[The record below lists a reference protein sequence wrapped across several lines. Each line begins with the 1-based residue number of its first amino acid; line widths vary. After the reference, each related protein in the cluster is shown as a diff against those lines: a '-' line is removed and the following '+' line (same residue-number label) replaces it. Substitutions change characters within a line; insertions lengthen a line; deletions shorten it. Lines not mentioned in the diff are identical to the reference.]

1 VRTPQRAST
10 PPLRP
15 TPRLAMGVGG
25 CCTAPPPPPVQ
36 HAPQRVHPSPHSGT
50 PDADLRHKLAGQ
62 RPRQLRARAAEA
74 GIGQEQLD
82 EADEAANPKDAL
94 IELLVAHGGDL
105 QASRRAR
112 EEGIRVA
119 LSSLRPR
126 ELRERAVELD
136 IGDELIDQADEAPQ
150 PKAALIELLVAHS
163 PVTTQPEAVAEQE
176 EAVAAAARD
185 KLRAELVTLRPRE
198 LRARATEVGIGQE
211 QLDEADEAAQP
222 KAALIEL
229 LLVAQVDGTTR
240 AAVGTVTPAPSP
252 ASSTPAVAAA
262 ARAENQVR
270 ARRVAIPPQRRV
282 RVEIMGLIM
291 ISTD

>member
-1 VRTPQRAST
+1 
-10 PPLRP
+10 
-15 TPRLAMGVGG
+15 
-25 CCTAPPPPPVQ
+25 
-36 HAPQRVHPSPHSGT
+36 
-50 PDADLRHKLAGQ
+50 
-62 RPRQLRARAAEA
+62 
-74 GIGQEQLD
+74 LD
-82 EADEAANPKDAL
+82 EADEAAHPKDAL

-270 ARRVAIPPQRRV
+270 ARRVAIPPQLRV

>member
-126 ELRERAVELD
+126 ELRERA
-136 IGDELIDQADEAPQ
+136 
-150 PKAALIELLVAHS
+150 
-163 PVTTQPEAVAEQE
+163 
-176 EAVAAAARD
+176 
-185 KLRAELVTLRPRE
+185 
-198 LRARATEVGIGQE
+198 TEVGIGQE

-270 ARRVAIPPQRRV
+270 ARRVAIPPQLRV